1 MNKTIMFGNTKMEY
15 SAPKISY
22 DIDDVLYE
30 MEETGLIPEMK
41 GPYNIVNEMRSYF
54 GEEKFMEFLEYSN
67 RVWGNNLASLRDID
81 EENWVIALNRCHCK
95 Q

>member
-1 MNKTIMFGNTKMEY
+1 MNKTITFGNTKMEY

-41 GPYNIVNEMRSYF
+41 GPYNIVNELRSYF

-81 EENWVIALNRCHCK
+81 EEN
-95 Q
+95 

>member
-15 SAPKISY
+15 SAPKVSY

-41 GPYNIVNEMRSYF
+41 GTYNIVNEMRCYF
-54 GEEKFMEFLEYSN
+54 GEEKFMEFLEYSC
-67 RVWGNNLASLRDID
+67 LLYTSPSPRD
-81 EENWVIALNRCHCK
+81 
-95 Q
+95 